1 MLKEFALEPEAIATW
16 ASFKDF
22 IDKFGV
28 SKGRVIAAFPRKWAR
43 AVKAAARVHARDIE
57 YARIVEK
64 LNRVEKLVLLEKVL
78 VPDVTQDQY

>member
-28 SKGRVIAAFPRKWAR
+28 SKGRVIAAFPRKWRQAVLR
-43 AVKAAARVHARDIE
+43 AAQAKARDVE
-57 YARIVEK
+57 RARIEEK
-64 LNRVEKLVLLEKVL
+64 LRRLERC
-78 VPDVTQDQY
+78 